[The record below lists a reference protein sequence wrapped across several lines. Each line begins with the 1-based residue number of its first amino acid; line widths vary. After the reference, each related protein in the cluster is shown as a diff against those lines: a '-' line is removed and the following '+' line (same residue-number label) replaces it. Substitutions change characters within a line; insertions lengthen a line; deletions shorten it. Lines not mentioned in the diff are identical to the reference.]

1 MRLGR
6 DEQSRVSGIVAV
18 RLEERRS
25 ARTHRAVGIE
35 LDAADPEGAPVQGAP
50 RPASERPRHRGGVVA
65 DHRVDARVEFAR
77 AAEFLVYV
85 EDTLSFARVV
95 HSGESP
101 ALRLGDRVHDLALQF
116 FARRPR
122 HRALHDALR
131 VVDEHAARAP
141 VRVVFDAAAGGILRR
156 GCDAGRVH
164 RHPVREV
171 RVAVHALEKH
181 RVVRDGGGELHV
193 RRESRVGPA
202 VLVPAAS
209 GDPHTWRDG
218 PRLCRDARDDLVVAR
233 RAGEIHD
240 RERGAEARNVAVRI
254 DHAGD
259 DGAPAEVEHLRLRS
273 PERERAARVTGERD
287 AAAAHRER
295 LHHGTRLVHRI
306 DAGVGDDEIGGR
318 LLRGE
323 RRSCERE
330 GEAKEAFHDLSGR
343 EVVGIKVAVVSRG

>member
-1 MRLGR
+1 MLRI
-6 DEQSRVSGIVAV
+6 QRV
-18 RLEERRS
+18 
-25 ARTHRAVGIE
+25 
-35 LDAADPEGAPVQGAP
+35 
-50 RPASERPRHRGGVVA
+50 PASERPRDRGGVVA

-77 AAEFLVYV
+77 ATEFLVDV

-101 ALRLGDRVHDLALQF
+101 PLRLGNRVHDLALQF

-164 RHPVREV
+164 RHPVRKV
-171 RVAVHALEKH
+171 CVAVHAFEQN

-193 RRESRVGPA
+193 RRKASVGPA

-209 GDPHTWRDG
+209 GNPHAGRDG

-233 RAGEIHD
+233 RAGEVHD
-240 RERGAEARNVAVRI
+240 RERGTEPRHVAVRI

-259 DGAPAEVEHLRLRS
+259 DGAPAEVEHARLRS
-273 PERERAARVTGERD
+273 LQRKRAARIAHEGHST
-287 AAAAHRER
+287 AAHRER
-295 LHHGTRLVHRI
+295 LHHRTRFVHRI
-306 DAGVGDDEIGGR
+306 DARIGDDEIGGR

-323 RRSCERE
+323 RQSCERE
-330 GEAKEAFHDLSGR
+330 GEAKETFHDLSGR
-343 EVVGIKVAVVSRG
+343 